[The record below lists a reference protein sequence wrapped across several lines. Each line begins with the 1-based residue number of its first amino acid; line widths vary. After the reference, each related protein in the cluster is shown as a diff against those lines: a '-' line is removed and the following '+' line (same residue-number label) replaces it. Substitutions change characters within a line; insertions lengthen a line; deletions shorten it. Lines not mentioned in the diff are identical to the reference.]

1 MGDESFIVYEG
12 MVLFLEMVKFWISCV
27 VRVNDCLEIYDV
39 IGLDEYIEYVNNNVY
54 ISYMVCY
61 NV

>member
-1 MGDESFIVYEG
+1 
-12 MVLFLEMVKFWISCV
+12 MVLFLETVKFWISCV

>member
-1 MGDESFIVYEG
+1 MA
-12 MVLFLEMVKFWISCV
+12 LFLETVKFWISRA
-27 VRVNDCLEIYDV
+27 VRVNDRLEIYDV

-54 ISYMVCY
+54 ISYMVRY